1 MLDVCHLNVCYRRQ
15 RVLDDIC
22 LQVQAGE
29 QLALIGPNGA
39 GKSTLMR
46 AILGLLTPQSGQV
59 RFRGRP
65 LRRGQ
70 RSIAYVP
77 QRSQIDWQY
86 PITVETVVRMGAEV
100 RRWWGRSPQTEQR
113 VKAALDQVQLLD
125 LRHRPLAELSGGQQQ
140 RVFLARAIAQGAD
153 LLLLDE
159 PFTGIDRPTEL
170 LMQRL
175 FQQLAQQ
182 GKTLIVCSHEWGD
195 SLQRY
200 DRLVLLNQ
208 RIICHDRPDRAL
220 TPTNLQQTFGMRRSE
235 SPTDPQWGFAC

>member
-1 MLDVCHLNVCYRRQ
+1 MLEIQHLSVCYRQQ
-15 RVLDDIC
+15 RVLEDIC

-39 GKSTLMR
+39 GKSTLVR
-46 AILGLLTPQSGQV
+46 AILGLLTPYAGEV
-59 RFRGRP
+59 RWRGRP

-86 PITVETVVRMGAEV
+86 PITVETVVRLGAEV
-100 RRWWGRSPQTEQR
+100 RSWWGRSPQTGSR
-113 VKAALDQVQLLD
+113 IAAALEQVQLTE

-153 LLLLDE
+153 LLLLNE
-159 PFTGIDRPTEL
+159 PFTGIDHPTER
-170 LMQRL
+170 LMQNL
-175 FQQLAQQ
+175 FQQFAQQ

-195 SLQRY
+195 ALQRY
-200 DRLVLLNQ
+200 DRLILLNR
-208 RIICHDRPDRAL
+208 RIICHDIPDRAL
-220 TPTNLQQTFGMRRSE
+220 TPQNLQQTFGARQPDAPPDR
-235 SPTDPQWGFAC
+235 QWGFAC